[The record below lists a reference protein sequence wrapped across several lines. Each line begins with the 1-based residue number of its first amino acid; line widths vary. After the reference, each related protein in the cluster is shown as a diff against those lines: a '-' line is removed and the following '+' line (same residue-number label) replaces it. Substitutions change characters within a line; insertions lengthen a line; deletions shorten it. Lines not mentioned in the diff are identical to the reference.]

1 MSICPSC
8 PDPRSPTSGTRKR
21 RVSKERKQET
31 DASAT
36 PTFSSSSS
44 SLAVFLLPAFFFSAA
59 GAISSSP
66 LSSFLALAFAVAAFL
81 AGVDLAED
89 EVALRFE
96 AMGFSSSSEKSD
108 ASASSEEASDLGV
121 GSESE
126 RRKVGQSSVFVSVLK
141 CATRLSQRVI
151 MSSTRFTHSSFWTA
165 AFFLLF

>member
-1 MSICPSC
+1 M
-8 PDPRSPTSGTRKR
+8 
-21 RVSKERKQET
+21 
-31 DASAT
+31 
-36 PTFSSSSS
+36 
-44 SLAVFLLPAFFFSAA
+44 AVFLLPAFFFSAA
-59 GAISSSP
+59 GVISSSP

-108 ASASSEEASDLGV
+108 ASASSEETSDLGV

-126 RRKVGQSSVFVSVLK
+126 RKKVGQSSVFVSVLK

-151 MSSTRFTHSSFWTA
+151 MSSTSFTHSSFWTA